1 MRSTRLG
8 IVCVMLGLLASMAG
22 GFPLASAQT
31 TDKPE
36 LGYAAKKPVFGGACP
51 MCPWGNMGDIVKEA
65 MKPYGWDIQM
75 CYVCAGGPRAAR
87 LVAGKVVPPPNPQST
102 TQPMPPQAPLD
113 LGATGTQYIWWAY
126 QGKNAFAEDPEGP
139 RRDLRLIANIEQP
152 SFYMVAARA
161 GSGIT
166 DLRQIRERRM
176 AVKFMQTGI
185 RRDGYTLLDHYNLS
199 AEILEELG
207 GELVGTSPANRQNL
221 DVIAGWVSLVTAPE
235 FSYWMDIAHNNELEF
250 LELPKDLIEHWARE
264 GNYEIRNSPPGLVP
278 GLENRSIPSVAKSGS
293 VVYGRTD
300 MPEDFAYTLAK
311 ALDEHQDLLQW
322 THMNWFYNWR
332 TVWKAYGVPLHP
344 GAEKYYREVGY
355 MK

>member
-1 MRSTRLG
+1 M
-8 IVCVMLGLLASMAG
+8 
-22 GFPLASAQT
+22 
-31 TDKPE
+31 
-36 LGYAAKKPVFGGACP
+36 
-51 MCPWGNMGDIVKEA
+51 
-65 MKPYGWDIQM
+65 
-75 CYVCAGGPRAAR
+75 
-87 LVAGKVVPPPNPQST
+87 
-102 TQPMPPQAPLD
+102 
-113 LGATGTQYIWWAY
+113 
-126 QGKNAFAEDPEGP
+126 
-139 RRDLRLIANIEQP
+139 
-152 SFYMVAARA
+152 
-161 GSGIT
+161 
-166 DLRQIRERRM
+166 
-176 AVKFMQTGI
+176 
-185 RRDGYTLLDHYNLS
+185 
-199 AEILEELG
+199 G
-207 GELVGTSPANRQNL
+207 GELVRTGPQNRQNL

-278 GLENRSIPSVAKSGS
+278 GLEGRSIPSVAKSGT

>member
-1 MRSTRLG
+1 MRSMRLG
-8 IVCVMLGLLASMAG
+8 IVCVMLGLLASLAG
-22 GFPLASAQT
+22 GFRLASAQS
-31 TDKPE
+31 TDRPE

-51 MCPWGNMGDIVKEA
+51 MCPWGNLGDIVKEA

-75 CYVCAGGPRAAR
+75 CYVCSGGAR
-87 LVAGKVVPPPNPQST
+87 SVRMVAGKEVPPINPEST
-102 TQPMPPQAPLD
+102 TQPYPPQAPLD
-113 LGATGTQYIWWAY
+113 LGATGTERIWWAY
-126 QGKNAFAEDPEGP
+126 QGKLSHRETGP
-139 RRDLRLIANIEQP
+139 QRDLRLIANIGQP
-152 SFYMVAARA
+152 SFYMVAVRR

-185 RRDGYTLLDHYNLS
+185 QSEGVNRLLDHYNLS
-199 AEILEELG
+199 SEILGELG
-207 GELVGTSPANRQNL
+207 GELVRTGPQNRQNL

-278 GLENRSIPSVAKSGS
+278 GLENRSIPSVAKSGT

-322 THMNWFYNWR
+322 THMNWFYNRR